1 MENLKFIFDIDGT
14 LTPSRRKIDP
24 DFHEYFLDF
33 THKNDVYLV
42 TGSNREKTIEQ
53 IGESLFNACKRVY
66 NCAGND
72 VYEGDKNVYRTP
84 WELPNEARRFLQD
97 ELDYSVFPIRTGT
110 HIEKRPGCVNFSIL
124 GRGATFE
131 EREVYKQWD
140 NEREERVDI
149 AGRFN
154 DRFPDLYAFVGGE
167 TGVDISIKGADKSQI
182 LRDFKQGDEL
192 RFFGDR
198 MDENGNDYPLAIAIA
213 QKHLGYA
220 FQVDGYK
227 DVWEMLKKKTH
238 A

>member
-1 MENLKFIFDIDGT
+1 MKFIFDIDGT

-24 DFHEYFLDF
+24 DFLTFFLDF
-33 THKNDVYLV
+33 VQKNEVYLV

-53 IGESLFNACKRVY
+53 IGIDLYNRCKRVY
-66 NCAGND
+66 NCAVND
-72 VYEGDKNVYRTP
+72 VYEGDNNVYRTP
-84 WELPNEARRFLQD
+84 WELPEDARRFLQD
-97 ELDYSVFPIRTGT
+97 ELDYSVFPLRTGT
-110 HIEKRPGCVNFSIL
+110 HIEKRAGCVNFSIL

-140 NEREERVDI
+140 KEREERVDI

-182 LRDFKQGDEL
+182 LRDFKKEDEI

-198 MDENGNDYPLAIAIA
+198 MDEHGNDYPLAIAIA
-213 QKHLGYA
+213 QNHMGYA
-220 FQVDGYK
+220 FHVDGYK
-227 DVWEMLKKKTH
+227 DVQKMLRMGIR
-238 A
+238 

>member
-1 MENLKFIFDIDGT
+1 MKFIFDVDGT
-14 LTPSRRKIDP
+14 ITPSRKKIDP
-24 DFHEYFLDF
+24 DFLTFFLDF
-33 THKNDVYLV
+33 AQKNEVYLV
-42 TGSNREKTIEQ
+42 TGSNKEKTIEQ
-53 IGESLFNACKRVY
+53 IGEDLFNASKRVY

-84 WELPNEARRFLQD
+84 WELPEEARKFLMD
-97 ELDYSVFPIRTGT
+97 EFDYSQYPVRTGT

-131 EREVYKQWD
+131 QREDYKKWD
-140 NEREERVDI
+140 RNTNERVDI
-149 AGRFN
+149 ADRFN

-182 LRDFKQGDEL
+182 LRDFKEGDEI

-198 MDENGNDYPLAIAIA
+198 MDEHGNDYPLAIAIA
-213 QKHLGYA
+213 EKHLGYA
-220 FQVDGYK
+220 FQVDGHE
-227 DVWEMLKKKTH
+227 DVKEMLVKKTH

>member
-1 MENLKFIFDIDGT
+1 MKFIFDVDGT
-14 LTPSRRKIDP
+14 ITPSRKKIDP
-24 DFHEYFLDF
+24 DFLTFFLDF
-33 THKNDVYLV
+33 AQKNEVYLV
-42 TGSNREKTIEQ
+42 TGSNKEKTVEQ
-53 IGESLFNACKRVY
+53 IGEDLFNASKRVY

-84 WELPNEARRFLQD
+84 WELPEEGRKFLMD
-97 ELDYSVFPIRTGT
+97 ELDYSQYLVRTGT

-131 EREVYKQWD
+131 QREDYKKWD
-140 NEREERVDI
+140 RNTNERVDI
-149 AGRFN
+149 ADRFN

-182 LRDFKQGDEL
+182 LRDFKAGDEI

-198 MDENGNDYPLAIAIA
+198 MDEHGNDYPLAIAIVEN
-213 QKHLGYA
+213 HMGYA

-227 DVWEMLKKKTH
+227 DVQKMLRMGIR
-238 A
+238 

>member
-1 MENLKFIFDIDGT
+1 MKFIFDIDGT
-14 LTPSRRKIDP
+14 LTPSRRKIDA
-24 DFHEYFLDF
+24 DFHDFFLDF
-33 THKNDVYLV
+33 AENNEVYLV

-53 IGESLFNACKRVY
+53 IGENLFNKCKRVY

-72 VYEGDKNVYRTP
+72 VYEGDTNVYRNS
-84 WELPNEARRFLQD
+84 WELPNDARRFLQD

-131 EREVYKQWD
+131 KRDVYKQWD
-140 NEREERVDI
+140 KEREERVDI

-154 DRFPDLYAFVGGE
+154 DRFPALYAFVGGE

-182 LRDFKQGDEL
+182 LRDFKQGDDL

-198 MDENGNDYPLAIAIA
+198 MDEHGNDYPLAISIA
-213 QKHLGYA
+213 ENYMGYA
-220 FQVDGYK
+220 FQVKDYK
-227 DVWEMLKKKTH
+227 EVWKVLKMGIR
-238 A
+238 